1 MNVTL
6 HTVCLFLMPSIVG
19 ISIVLITA
27 ALIAIVRE
35 KPWRNMLKLSG
46 AESILTFLLAFN
58 TWSCVAP
65 TLERFLCR

>member
-46 AESILTFLLAFN
+46 AESILAFLVDFN
-58 TWSCVAP
+58 TQPHVTP
-65 TLERFLCR
+65 MLGRLFCR